1 MTENNTPEAS
11 IPATTDNPLLKAWAT
26 PFGVPPFE
34 QITPEHFSPAF
45 EAALA
50 EQRTEVEVIAENS
63 AVPTFQNTID
73 ALELSGQN
81 LRRVS
86 ATFFNLAGA
95 HTNDRIQAIEL
106 EIAPRLA
113 KHRNAIFLN
122 EALYRRIEALYDGR
136 EAIGLTMEQS
146 RVLERYRTLFVRQ
159 GAGLAPD
166 AKTRLA
172 EINERL
178 ALLGT
183 KFGQNVL
190 ADEKAYS
197 LVLENEDD
205 LAGLPGFVRGAAAEA
220 AVERGLDG
228 RHVITLS
235 RSLIEPFL
243 QFSSRRD
250 LREAAFKAWT
260 ARGESGATDNRPLI
274 AEMVAL
280 RLERSR
286 LLGYENFAA
295 FRLADTMAKTP
306 GAALDLLR
314 SVWRPARARAL
325 KERDAL
331 QVMVQA
337 EGGNFELAAADWR
350 YYSERRRKAEF
361 DYDQGQIKPYLQLD
375 RIIEAA
381 FHVAGRLFGLSFKE
395 RRDVR
400 TYHDDVRVWEVTG
413 ADGRHVGV
421 FLGDYFARSSK
432 RSGAWMSSYRN
443 QEKLAGDV
451 RPIVVNVMNFNKPA
465 DGASA
470 LLSFDDAKTLF
481 HEFGH
486 ALHGLLSNVT
496 YPMIAGTSVSTDF
509 VEFPSQLFEHWLEQP
524 EILKRFATH
533 YVTGEPMP
541 DALLKRML
549 AARTFNQGFATVEY
563 VSSALVDFDFHMLRD
578 AANLDV
584 SAFEADSLK
593 RIGMPEAVVMRHR
606 PTHFGHIFSGGYSA
620 AYYSY
625 LWSEVLDADGF
636 GTFEEAGDIFAP
648 EVAKRL
654 HDYVYSAGYLRD
666 PAEAYRR
673 FRGRPPLP
681 EPLLRKRGLVEA
693 PVQGEA

>member
-1 MTENNTPEAS
+1 MADTEILETRGGAANE
-11 IPATTDNPLLKAWAT
+11 NPLLRSWAT
-26 PFGVPPFE
+26 PFAVPPFE
-34 QITPEHFSPAF
+34 QIAPEHFSPAF
-45 EAALA
+45 DAAIA
-50 EQRTEVEVIAENS
+50 EQRAEIDAIAENS
-63 AVPTFQNTID
+63 AAPTFENTLD

-86 ATFFNLAGA
+86 AAFFNLAGA

-113 KHRNAIFLN
+113 QHRNAIFLN
-122 EALYRRIEALYDGR
+122 EALYRRIESLYERRD
-136 EAIGLTMEQS
+136 AMNLTAEQS
-146 RVLERYRTLFVRQ
+146 RVLERYRTIFVRQ
-159 GAGLAPD
+159 GAALAPD
-166 AKTRLA
+166 AKKRLA

-197 LVLENEDD
+197 LVLESEDD
-205 LAGLPGFVRGAAAEA
+205 LAGLPDFVRDAAAEA
-220 AVERGLDG
+220 AAERGVAG
-228 RHVITLS
+228 KHVITLS

-280 RLERSR
+280 RIERSR

-306 GAALDLLR
+306 EAALDLLH
-314 SVWRPARARAL
+314 SVWKPARARAL
-325 KERDAL
+325 REQEAL
-331 QVMVQA
+331 QAMVQA
-337 EGGNFELAAADWR
+337 EGGNFELAPADWR
-350 YYSERRRKAEF
+350 YYAERRRKAEF

-395 RRDVR
+395 RRDVH
-400 TYHDDVRVWEVTG
+400 TYHDDVRAWQVTG

-421 FLGDYFARSSK
+421 FLGDYFSRPSK
-432 RSGAWMSSYRN
+432 RSGAWMSSYRS
-443 QEKLAGDV
+443 QERLAGDI

-465 DGASA
+465 DGAPA

-486 ALHGLLSNVT
+486 ALHGLLSDVT
-496 YPMIAGTSVSTDF
+496 YPMLAGTAVSTDF

-533 YVTGEPMP
+533 HGTGEPMP
-541 DALLKRML
+541 DALLSRVL

-563 VSSALVDFDFHMLRD
+563 VSSALVDFNFHMLRD
-578 AANLDV
+578 AAELDV

-593 RIGMPEAVVMRHR
+593 RIGMPYAIVMRHR
-606 PTHFGHIFSGGYSA
+606 PAHFGHIFSGGYSA

-636 GTFEEAGDIFAP
+636 RAFEEAGDIFAP
-648 EVAKRL
+648 EVARRL
-654 HDYVYSAGYLRD
+654 HDYVYSAGHLRD
-666 PAEAYRR
+666 PAEAYQR
-673 FRGRPPLP
+673 FRGRPPAP
-681 EPLLRKRGLVEA
+681 EPLLRKRGLIEA